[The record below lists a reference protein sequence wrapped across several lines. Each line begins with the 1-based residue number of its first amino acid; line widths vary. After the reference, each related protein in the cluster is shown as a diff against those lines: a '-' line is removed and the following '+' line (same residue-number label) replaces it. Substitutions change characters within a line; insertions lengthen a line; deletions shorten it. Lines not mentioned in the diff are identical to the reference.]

1 MMHAEQQASLDAVLE
16 TVHGVIRRFDRSYL
30 LGCQKEQRFPQ
41 ELWAALADSG
51 LMGLGVAEADGGM
64 GGGLVEAA
72 TMVQVLARHGLGL
85 LHLPL
90 TLFSR
95 HVLVRHGSAE
105 QRRRYL
111 TPTVTG
117 EKKFCLGVTEP
128 NAGTNTFKIQTTA
141 RKGEDGQYR
150 VNGQKIFISGAD
162 EADYMTLITKTPG
175 APHAALD
182 PRASL
187 SVLIVDMKSKG
198 ISMQPLQIQV
208 TEPERQFIVF
218 FEDVLVSPECLI
230 GEEGMGARYM
240 FDTLN
245 PERILLGAMA
255 IGIGHFVLE
264 KAVDYAKMRAPFDEP
279 IGSYQA
285 VQHPLARAWAH
296 LEAANAM
303 LQQACQRYDAGEEA
317 GALANTTKLLASEA
331 AVEAVNAAIQCH
343 GGYGFDRDYD
353 VITFW
358 PLARLLEVAPVNNQM
373 ILNFLA
379 EKVLGLPRS
388 YGARRTMPGQREQ

>member
-1 MMHAEQQASLDAVLE
+1 MQAEQQATVDAVVE
-16 TVHGVIRRFDRSYL
+16 TVTGLVRRFDRSYL
-30 LGCQKEQRFPQ
+30 LTCQKEQRFPQ
-41 ELWAALADSG
+41 ELWAALAESG
-51 LMGLGVAEADGGM
+51 LMGLGVDEADGGM
-64 GGGLVEAA
+64 GGGLSETAA
-72 TMVQVLARHGLGL
+72 MVQILSHHGLGL

-95 HVLVRHGSAE
+95 HVLVRHGSAD

-111 TPTVTG
+111 APTVTG

-141 RKGEDGQYR
+141 KKAADGQYR

-162 EADYMTLITKTPG
+162 EADYMTLITRTPE
-175 APHAALD
+175 APSAAVD

-198 ISMQPLQIQV
+198 ISMQPLQIHV
-208 TEPERQFIVF
+208 TNPERQFIVF
-218 FEDVLVSPECLI
+218 FEDVVVGADCLI

-245 PERILLGAMA
+245 PERLLLGAMA
-255 IGIGHFVLE
+255 IGIGHFVLA
-264 KAVDYAKMRAPFDEP
+264 KAAAYAKDRAPFDEP

-296 LEAANAM
+296 LEAADAM
-303 LQQACQRYDAGEEA
+303 LQKACQRYDAGEEA
-317 GALANTTKLLASEA
+317 GVLANTTKLLASEA

-343 GGYGFDRDYD
+343 GGYGFDTDYD
-353 VITFW
+353 IITFW

-373 ILNFLA
+373 ILNFLS
-379 EKVLGLPRS
+379 EKALGLPRS
-388 YGARRTMPGQREQ
+388 YGRRNKPGGA

>member
-1 MMHAEQQASLDAVLE
+1 MHAEQQASLDAVLE

-30 LGCQKEQRFPQ
+30 IGCQKEQRFPQ

-51 LMGLGVAEADGGM
+51 LMGLGVDEVDGGM
-64 GGGLVEAA
+64 GGGLGEAA
-72 TMVQVLARHGLGL
+72 AMVQVLARHGLGL

-95 HVLVRHGSAE
+95 HVLVRHGSSE

-117 EKKFCLGVTEP
+117 DKKFCLGVTEP

-175 APHAALD
+175 APHAAFD
-182 PRASL
+182 PKASL

-218 FEDVLVSPECLI
+218 FEDVAVSADCLI

-245 PERILLGAMA
+245 PERLLLGAMA
-255 IGIGHFVLE
+255 IGIGHFVLA
-264 KAVDYAKMRAPFDEP
+264 KAIAYAKIRAPFDEP

-303 LQQACQRYDAGEEA
+303 LLQACQRYDAGEEA

-373 ILNFLA
+373 ILNFLS

-388 YGARRTMPGQREQ
+388 YGRRTKPGQ